1 MRVRT
6 KFSSAVDS
14 LTGSEGVVRLG
25 NNDVRVIKFELDSGE
40 TETLLTNLSENF
52 DFKGLYFKRWGVEK
66 EYNVLKNTLEIEN
79 FSGRTETAIKQDFYI
94 HVIASNMLAA
104 AFWEAQEIVEV
115 ERNNGNN
122 KYEYKVNVSQAA
134 GHLRDYIIP
143 AIITEST
150 GKRERL
156 MGKMVRDIADSV
168 VPVRPNRKTARKS
181 TARKAKF
188 HHNSK
193 SNL

>member
-1 MRVRT
+1 M
-6 KFSSAVDS
+6 S
-14 LTGSEGVVRLG
+14 
-25 NNDVRVIKFELDSGE
+25 
-40 TETLLTNLSENF
+40 
-52 DFKGLYFKRWGVEK
+52 
-66 EYNVLKNTLEIEN
+66 
-79 FSGRTETAIKQDFYI
+79 
-94 HVIASNMLAA
+94 
-104 AFWEAQEIVEV
+104 
-115 ERNNGNN
+115 N